1 MSIVSEKNPI
11 PELTLFKV
19 GKVRSVYDMGDK
31 LLLVASDRVSSFDVV
46 LKEEIPQKGAVLTR
60 LSKFWFDYLGVPHHL
75 ISTKVDDFPSEA
87 VPFREKLEERTML
100 VQKTQLLPVECI
112 VRGYLSGSGWKEYQ
126 KSGTVCGIQ
135 LPEGL
140 QESQKLPEPI
150 FTPTTKPEVGKDENI
165 TFEEME
171 AMIGKEKAAILRERS
186 LEIYKKGS
194 EYAETKGIIIA
205 DTKFEFGEKDGG
217 ILLIDEVLTPD
228 SSRFW
233 PKDKYEVGKCPPSMD
248 KQIVRNYLES
258 TGWDK
263 NSEPPV
269 LPNEILEETSAAYLE
284 IEKILTQ

>member
-1 MSIVSEKNPI
+1 MAVKVDKNPI
-11 PELTLFKV
+11 PELSLFKI
-19 GKVRSVYDMGDK
+19 GKVRSVYDMKDK

-46 LKEEIPQKGAVLTR
+46 LKEEIPEKGAVLTR
-60 LSKFWFDYLGVPHHL
+60 LSKFWFDYLSVPHHL
-75 ISTKVDDFPSEA
+75 ISTNVDDFPTEA
-87 VPFREKLEERTML
+87 KPFRDKLEDRTML
-100 VQKTQLLPVECI
+100 VQKTTLLPVECI

-126 KSGTVCGIQ
+126 KSGTVCGIK

-140 QESQKLPEPI
+140 KESEKLPEPI

-171 AMIGKEKAAILRERS
+171 EMIGKEKAAILKERS
-186 LEIYKKGS
+186 LDIYKRGS
-194 EYAETKGIIIA
+194 EFAETKGIIIA

-233 PKDKYEVGKCPPSMD
+233 PKNGYQVGISPPSMD

-258 TGWDK
+258 TNWDK
-263 NSEPPV
+263 VSEPPA
-269 LPNEILEETSAAYLE
+269 LPEDILKQTSEAYLE
-284 IEKILTQ
+284 IESILTN

>member
-1 MSIVSEKNPI
+1 MTKAVDKNPI
-11 PELTLFKV
+11 PELSLFKV
-19 GKVRSVYDMGDK
+19 GKVRSVYDMNDT

-60 LSKFWFDYLGVPHHL
+60 LSKFWFNYLGVPHHL
-75 ISTKVDDFPSEA
+75 ISTTVDDFPSEA
-87 VPFREKLEERTML
+87 IPFREKLEDRTML
-100 VQKTQLLPVECI
+100 VKKTKLIPVECI

-126 KSGTVCGIQ
+126 KSGTVCGIP

-150 FTPTTKPEVGKDENI
+150 FTPTTKPEVGKDMPI
-165 TFEEME
+165 SYEEME
-171 AMIGKEKAAILRERS
+171 EMIGKEKAAILKERS
-186 LEIYKKGS
+186 LEIYRKGAD
-194 EYAETKGIIIA
+194 YAETKGIIIA
-205 DTKFEFGEKDGG
+205 DTKFEFGEIDGG

-233 PKDKYEVGKCPPSMD
+233 PKDQYQVGVSPPSMD

-263 NSEPPV
+263 TGEPPE
-269 LPNEILEETSAAYLE
+269 LPEEILQETSEAYLE
-284 IEKILTQ
+284 IERILTQ